1 MKIILTGGAGFI
13 GGHAYD
19 HFTSIGDD
27 VVVIDKMTYASDFKA
42 LYRIENLKV
51 FDICDTPRLSAIVKD
66 FGPDMIVNFAAET
79 HVDNSIR
86 SSRQFVMSNV
96 LGTTSILDVCAEYSV
111 PLCHVSTDEVY
122 GPAGTRPFVEEDQ
135 LNPLNP
141 YSATKAAADMMI
153 SAYRNTHKVK
163 SFIVRPS
170 NNFGPRQFPEKL
182 IPKLLQQISAGNK
195 FPVYGDGS
203 QEREWTY
210 VKDTVS
216 IIRKL
221 LDNWTDGNTY
231 NISSGHSMSNLDTI
245 REIIR
250 GYNTITGSN
259 IKIEDV
265 IDFVTDRKGHDKKYW
280 ISSEKSNSIA
290 GHAYQRFSLA
300 LEETIRSFVAGVK

>member
-19 HFTSIGDD
+19 HFTEQGDD
-27 VVVIDKMTYASDFKA
+27 VVVVDKMTYASDIKS
-42 LYRIENLKV
+42 LNRIHRLET
-51 FDICDTPRLSAIVKD
+51 FDICDTKRLSEVVKS
-66 FGPDMIVNFAAET
+66 FSPDVIVNFAAET
-79 HVDNSIR
+79 HVDNSIKA
-86 SSRQFVMSNV
+86 SRQFVFSNV
-96 LGTTSILDVCAEYSV
+96 LGTTSVLDACVEHSV

-122 GPAGTRPFVEEDQ
+122 GPADTRPFTEDDR
-135 LNPLNP
+135 LHPMNP

-153 SAYRNTHKVK
+153 FAYRNTHKVK
-163 SFIVRPS
+163 AFIVRPS

-182 IPKLLQQISAGNK
+182 IPKLLQQISSGKK

-221 LDNWTDGNTY
+221 LDNWADGNTY

-250 GYNTITGSN
+250 GYNTITGSQL
-259 IKIEDV
+259 KIDDV

-280 ISSEKSNSIA
+280 ISSEKSNSLV
-290 GHAYQRFSLA
+290 GHEYREFSSA
-300 LEETIRSFVAGVK
+300 LEETIRSFVTDVR